1 MPAAVSIAPLYCCVA
16 VAIHRR
22 RGRLMPAYAISN
34 SRRLEMKINRRVL
47 AGVVASL
54 LLPVLASAGP
64 VNVNTADA
72 ETIAAEL
79 QGVGLSRA
87 KAIVEYRNAN
97 GPFKSADQLIEVKGI
112 GERTLE
118 MNRNNILVGA
128 PGETKP
134 KQ

>member
-1 MPAAVSIAPLYCCVA
+1 
-16 VAIHRR
+16 
-22 RGRLMPAYAISN
+22 
-34 SRRLEMKINRRVL
+34 MKINRRVL

>member
-1 MPAAVSIAPLYCCVA
+1 
-16 VAIHRR
+16 
-22 RGRLMPAYAISN
+22 
-34 SRRLEMKINRRVL
+34 MKINRRVL

-87 KAIVEYRNAN
+87 KAIVEYRTAN
-97 GPFKSADQLIEVKGI
+97 GPFKSADDLIGVKGI

-118 MNRNNILVGA
+118 MNRSNILVGA
-128 PGETKP
+128 PGESKP

>member
-1 MPAAVSIAPLYCCVA
+1 
-16 VAIHRR
+16 
-22 RGRLMPAYAISN
+22 
-34 SRRLEMKINRRVL
+34 MKIYKRVL
-47 AGVVASL
+47 AAAVATL

-87 KAIVEYRNAN
+87 QAIVEYRTAN

-118 MNRNNILVGA
+118 MNRSNILVGA
-128 PGETKP
+128 PDESKA

>member
-1 MPAAVSIAPLYCCVA
+1 
-16 VAIHRR
+16 
-22 RGRLMPAYAISN
+22 
-34 SRRLEMKINRRVL
+34 
-47 AGVVASL
+47 
-54 LLPVLASAGP
+54 

-112 GERTLE
+112 GEQTLE
-118 MNRNNILVGA
+118 MNRSNILVGA
-128 PGETKP
+128 PGEQKP